1 MMHLEVDVGVLS
13 LFGGSAALARSGA
26 PVGGSFCAAKVG
38 YKDGQ
43 YLRNPTKAERVD
55 SKLELVV
62 AGTANAVL
70 MVESEA
76 QELSEDV
83 MLGAVMFGHQQMRV
97 AINTINELVAEAG
110 KPKWTWAAPAADANM
125 VAALKTAI
133 GDR

>member
-1 MMHLEVDVGVLS
+1 
-13 LFGGSAALARSGA
+13 
-26 PVGGSFCAAKVG
+26 
-38 YKDGQ
+38 
-43 YLRNPTKAERVD
+43 
-55 SKLELVV
+55 
-62 AGTANAVL
+62 

-83 MLGAVMFGHQQMRV
+83 MLGAVMFGHQQMQV

-133 GDR
+133 GDRLNEAFSVRDKLERKAAIPVLKKEDRKSVGKGKR